1 MAKTYIEYGG
11 ERYHE
16 RAHPDAYELALAAM
30 ENLAA
35 GDVLDVGAGAG
46 YTSAR
51 LAERGHRVRAVDI
64 HTEQFVP
71 REIPCVKADLNGRLP
86 FDDASFDGVL
96 ALEII
101 EHLEA
106 PRAFLRE
113 LARVVRPG
121 GTVVVSTPNITS
133 LRSKLRFLWN
143 SEFTLFFNAERRTR
157 DPFCAE
163 ASGHISPI
171 LPWLLEIFMRDAGL
185 QPHAWSWSKSRL
197 GVRTRHL
204 AKTVIVSAVRATADA
219 SP

>member
-1 MAKTYIEYGG
+1 MGKTYIEYQG

-30 ENLAA
+30 NDVPP
-35 GDVLDVGAGAG
+35 GDVLDVAAGAG

-51 LAERGHRVRAVDI
+51 LAARGHRVRAIDI
-64 HTEQFVP
+64 HPEQFVP
-71 REIPCVKADLNGRLP
+71 RAIPFIKADLNGRLP
-86 FDDASFDGVL
+86 FDDATFDGVL

-106 PRAFLRE
+106 PRAFVRE
-113 LARVVRPG
+113 LARVVKPG

-133 LRSKLRFLWN
+133 FRSKLRFLFA

-171 LPWLLEIFMRDAGL
+171 LPWLLEIFLRDAGL
-185 QPHAWSWSKSRL
+185 EPRDWTWSVAEL
-197 GVRTRHL
+197 GIRSRHL
-204 AKTVIVSAVRATADA
+204 AKTVVVRTERVAART
-219 SP
+219 ST

>member
-1 MAKTYIEYGG
+1 MAKNYIEYRG

-30 ENLAA
+30 KGVSPGE
-35 GDVLDVGAGAG
+35 VLDVAAGAG

-51 LAERGHRVRAVDI
+51 LADCGHRVRAIDI
-64 HTEQFVP
+64 HPEQFVP
-71 REIPCVKADLNGRLP
+71 REIPFVKGDLNLRLP
-86 FDDASFDGVL
+86 FDDATFDGVL

-106 PRAFLRE
+106 PRAFVRE
-113 LARVVRPG
+113 LARVVKPG

-143 SEFTLFFNAERRTR
+143 GEFTLFFNAERRTR

-171 LPWLLEIFMRDAGL
+171 LPWLLEIFLRDAGL
-185 QPHAWSWSKSRL
+185 EPREWTWSSAEL
-197 GVRTRHL
+197 GIRSRHL
-204 AKTVIVSAVRATADA
+204 AKTLVVRTERTAR
-219 SP
+219 P